1 MDNLPP
7 GVIYK
12 AIESASGGDVRSL
25 AISWLQ
31 LLAAIVVL
39 FLISGRAFRWDKR
52 WTFDRHEKMRI
63 ITGGVLG
70 LLSSVVIH
78 VAIHAALQA

>member
-12 AIESASGGDVRSL
+12 AIESASSDNVRSL
-25 AISWLQ
+25 VVSWLQ
-31 LLAAIVVL
+31 LLTAIVVF

-52 WTFDRHEKMRI
+52 WTFTRHEKMRI
-63 ITGGVLG
+63 VTSGALG
-70 LLSSVVIH
+70 LLSSVLVH
-78 VAIHAALQA
+78 FVV